1 MKYPTFFN
9 NIDTIKLNDQLGG
22 FLGAFDE
29 GMVEISYLDCVKL
42 SGHSCPTVA
51 SAFLMV
57 TIGLRE
63 LYTDVLPQRSMIKVA
78 MRQPKDE
85 GVAGVITNV
94 ISYVVGASDESGF
107 KGIGGKFG
115 RNNLVEYGADIKGMV
130 RLTRVDT
137 SAWVELDSDTSV
149 VPGSP
154 EMMPLMQKCMQGMA
168 TPDEQAR
175 FGALWQGRVE
185 AMLLDQELWGQIV
198 TTQRGE
204 ES

>member
-137 SAWVELDSDTSV
+137 GAWVELDSDTSV

>member
-9 NIDTIKLNDQLGG
+9 KIDTIKLNDQLGG

-29 GMVEISYLDCVKL
+29 GMVEISFLDCVKL

-115 RNNLVEYGADIKGMV
+115 RNNLVEYGADINGMV

-137 SAWVELDSDTSV
+137 GAWVELDSDTSV

-154 EMMPLMQKCMQGMA
+154 EIMPLMQKCMQGMA